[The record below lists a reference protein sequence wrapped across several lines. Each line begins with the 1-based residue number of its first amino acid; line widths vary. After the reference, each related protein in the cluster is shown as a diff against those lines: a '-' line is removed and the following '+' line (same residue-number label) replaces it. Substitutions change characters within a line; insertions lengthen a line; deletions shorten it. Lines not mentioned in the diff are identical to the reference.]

1 MFLEIVRGILAE
13 IKTTSNLSFPI
24 EELDQLDLL
33 GSDNSPSGGSE
44 VDISTFSARI
54 HKRFEEQKEVQK
66 REDDGARLRQFY
78 LLSALLRAR
87 KILRGVS
94 QLKLGNNVNLEIVC
108 DDFQGWP
115 RVLITPNHSKDD
127 LIELSHFEV
136 TGSER
141 PGVVEIT
148 MRIPG
153 TSFKEELIISKPD
166 DLQRVS
172 RVLKRNIRL
181 YLDQLTD
188 EIIKPKFRASAIA
201 PVQENAIKAL
211 NEGQALKE
219 VNLFED
225 HSNGN
230 VLETLPQLEEI
241 QALNGLE

>member
-1 MFLEIVRGILAE
+1 M
-13 IKTTSNLSFPI
+13 
-24 EELDQLDLL
+24 
-33 GSDNSPSGGSE
+33 
-44 VDISTFSARI
+44 STFSARI
-54 HKRFEEQKEVQK
+54 QKRFEEQKEVQK
-66 REDDGARLRQFY
+66 REDDGARTRQFY

-94 QLKLGNNVNLEIVC
+94 LLKLGNSVNLEVVF

-115 RVLITPNHSKDD
+115 RILIIPNHVKDD
-127 LIELSHFEV
+127 LIELSQFEV

-153 TSFKEELIISKPD
+153 TSFREELLISKQE
-166 DLQRVS
+166 DLLRVT

-188 EIIKPKFRASAIA
+188 EIIKPKFKDSTNKAEIDV
-201 PVQENAIKAL
+201 PVVKSL

-219 VNLFED
+219 VNLFEERFGD
-225 HSNGN
+225 E
-230 VLETLPQLEEI
+230 VLDTLPQIEEI
-241 QALNGLE
+241 QSLKGFD